1 MRESN
6 KISFIQSE
14 KDKNVEE
21 YNEELIND
29 EVEDKEEEYNIIYL
43 KKEISPTNLAP
54 INDLR
59 CFSNKEKE
67 INIKL
72 GPFRNHKN
80 IKFSNNIFSD
90 LMELDKMKII
100 QLSKEYFQLILINLN
115 YLIIV

>member
-43 KKEISPTNLAP
+43 KRKSV
-54 INDLR
+54 
-59 CFSNKEKE
+59 
-67 INIKL
+67 
-72 GPFRNHKN
+72 
-80 IKFSNNIFSD
+80 
-90 LMELDKMKII
+90 
-100 QLSKEYFQLILINLN
+100 QLI
-115 YLIIV
+115 